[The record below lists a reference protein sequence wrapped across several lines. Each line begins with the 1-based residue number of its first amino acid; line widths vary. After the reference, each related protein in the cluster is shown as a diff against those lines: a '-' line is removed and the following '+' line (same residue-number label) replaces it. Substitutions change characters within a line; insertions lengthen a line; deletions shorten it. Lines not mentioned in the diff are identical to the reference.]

1 MKQFILA
8 AIAVSIVWIG
18 YVSFTQTPSPIEE
31 SPVDEV
37 AAPEPELADPA
48 TRMEQARVPAAV
60 PIPTEEEESLS
71 IEEKEQ
77 FAQIRA
83 IQEEL
88 QMFENAPMPE
98 PEGDADGEQPTE

>member
-1 MKQFILA
+1 MKKFIFA
-8 AIAVSIVWIG
+8 ALTVSIVWIG

-37 AAPEPELADPA
+37 AAPEPEPADPA
-48 TRMEQARVPAAV
+48 TRVEQARIPAAV
-60 PIPTEEEESLS
+60 LVPPGEEESLS

-88 QMFENAPMPE
+88 EMFENAPMPE
-98 PEGDADGEQPTE
+98 PEGVADGEQPTE